1 MQVRDILRIK
11 GNTLYTVTPDTSI
24 LEAVD
29 IMAEHDI
36 GSLVVMDKGT
46 LVGVVT
52 FKEVLSNLHD
62 NRGQLSQGVAA
73 DVMDKQPLLAEIS
86 WEVEELR
93 RRMLERHARYLPVMD
108 GTMLMGVISFHDV
121 AKAVMEM
128 QAFENKML
136 KSYIRDWP
144 AESSH

>member
-11 GNTLYTVTPDTSI
+11 GNTLYTVTPETSI

-93 RRMLERHARYLPVMD
+93 RRMLERHARYLPGMAPCSWASFLF
-108 GTMLMGVISFHDV
+108 TMWQKPSWKCKL
-121 AKAVMEM
+121 
-128 QAFENKML
+128 L
-136 KSYIRDWP
+136 KTKC
-144 AESSH
+144 

>member
-11 GNTLYTVTPDTSI
+11 GNTLFTVGPDTP
-24 LEAVD
+24 LLDAVD
-29 IMAEHDI
+29 IMAGQDI

-46 LVGVVT
+46 LAGMVT
-52 FKEVLSNLHD
+52 FKEIFTDLH
-62 NRGQLSQGVAA
+62 NNKGQLSAATVAA
-73 DVMDKQPLLAEIS
+73 VMDRSPLVAEVG

-144 AESSH
+144 ADSAH